1 MINDDDNIDPE
12 NEEQMA
18 EAQLK
23 VCQAFIQFNSFFSE
37 YIKEMDIQ
45 LWQKAVDYAKDSVNI
60 PGVELRILD
69 KDEEE

>member
-37 YIKEMDIQ
+37 YIKAMDIQ

>member
-1 MINDDDNIDPE
+1 MINDDDNIDPT

-23 VCQAFIQFNSFFSE
+23 VCQAFIQFNSFFNE

-60 PGVELRILD
+60 PGVELRIIENDD
-69 KDEEE
+69 KE

>member
-60 PGVELRILD
+60 PGVELRIID

>member
-69 KDEEE
+69 KDDEE